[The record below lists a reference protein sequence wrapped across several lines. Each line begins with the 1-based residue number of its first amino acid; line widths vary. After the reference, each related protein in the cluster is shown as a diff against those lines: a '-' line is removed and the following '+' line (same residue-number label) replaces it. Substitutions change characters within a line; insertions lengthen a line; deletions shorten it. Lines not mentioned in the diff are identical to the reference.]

1 MAIAKT
7 NLERQQR
14 TANLFAA
21 GNLWYQRKSSIALE
35 KVAQMQTK
43 ILEQHHITNA
53 KLTNIDNNIKQLGRI
68 AEAQLRELK
77 LQTARQEKR
86 DLEEDI
92 RRTIKKNEDKEMAFR
107 RDAFFHLSE
116 ELLEL
121 ESSKVS
127 ILEKYFSIMS
137 VSSLMDKYKVS
148 TSLTPDLSEKKIIK
162 NCLDKVNNM
171 EKSILKKFS
180 KQDNSDLNAIFD
192 IMEEDEEL
200 QINTL
205 EKEKTN
211 IDKILIEI
219 NEVKKSKNLALIVA
233 QHKPIVQEIK

>member
-148 TSLTPDLSEKKIIK
+148 TSLTTDLSEKKIIK

-200 QINTL
+200 QINSL
-205 EKEKTN
+205 EKEKKN